1 MWSGSMSDAEEKD
14 KKQTGKENLPP
25 TASFGVEGRGPGG
38 KIGQFRIESELGR
51 GGMGVVYLAHDTKLN
66 RQVAIKNLPPEMI
79 ANPDVRS
86 RFSREARILASLN
99 HPNIA
104 TIYEELEE
112 GEGASYLVL
121 EYVPGDTLSE
131 RIVPGGLKLE
141 ETLSV
146 ALQIAEAVAA
156 AHEKGIIHRDLKP
169 GNIKITPEGKVK
181 VLDFGISRTV
191 SSEPIAQQSTVTEL
205 GRIIGTPAYMSP
217 EQVRGQE
224 VDRRSDIWSFGCVL
238 YEMLTGKVP
247 FEGET
252 GSDTLAGILE
262 REPDWQALPKNT
274 PTNIQI
280 LLRRCLEKDRRRRL
294 QHIGDA
300 AIEISETLNVP
311 AVAPPMVTLSEVI
324 SRPAGLRR
332 PMVCGA
338 ACLLFGAIAAVVVT
352 YILMKPTAGPSL
364 HIPVSLPPDK
374 MLNQERSEIALSPDG
389 RLLVYVGGIGDSTRL
404 FLSEVGKNVVTEL
417 QETKGA
423 RLPFFSPDSQRI
435 GFFADGKLKTLFLKG
450 GRPHPLCDAPHY
462 AGGSW
467 GDDNTIFFSPTW
479 IKGGLRQISADADER
494 DADVITTP
502 DSNNGEHGHWWPEVL
517 PGGEAVLFT
526 IWKTTLNDAQI
537 AVFLLKTRKARTLGI
552 NGATHARYASTGHLL
567 YAQSGTLWAAPFD
580 PKRLKVGEP
589 RVAIY
594 KGLNQRPTC
603 GYAPFCFSKDFGVLY
618 YVRGGEWLA
627 KRQFVWVNRET
638 RAVEPLSLVPGA
650 YSNPCLSP
658 DPDGSRFAFTKFD
671 RSVFNIWVYDFV
683 SKIPQMQTSE
693 SSNFLPFW
701 TPDSSKLTFT
711 TYREGPFS
719 VYWMPA
725 DGSSAEKPLVTGIL
739 DREAFSWS
747 PDGKKLLFVETD
759 PCTGEDIWIYSIEDV
774 NTTRPLLYGTS
785 NEREAV
791 FSPDGDWIAYVSEE
805 EKDRPEV
812 YVTPYPKLAPEEK
825 ISTDGGC
832 QPLWSQD
839 SNELFYRS
847 GDKMMAAT
855 FETEPK
861 FKVTEFEELFEGQ
874 YLTGMYR
881 NYDVSKDGQRFLMIK
896 EAEAQPGAAQLMFAF
911 KKRLVPTGKD

>member
-1 MWSGSMSDAEEKD
+1 MSEPEAKD
-14 KKQTGKENLPP
+14 NKRRGDKEVPP
-25 TASFGVEGRGPGG
+25 TAGFGVEGRGPGG

-51 GGMGVVYLAHDTKLN
+51 GGMGVVYLAHDTKLD

-112 GEGASYLVL
+112 GESASYLVL

-181 VLDFGISRTV
+181 VLDFGIARTV
-191 SSEPIAQQSTVTEL
+191 SSEPIPQQSTVTEL

-224 VDRRSDIWSFGCVL
+224 VDRRSDIWSLGCVL
-238 YEMLTGKVP
+238 YEMLTGRVP

-300 AIEISETLNVP
+300 AIEISETLNLP
-311 AVAPPMVTLSEVI
+311 AVAPPMVTLSEGI
-324 SRPAGLRR
+324 SRPAGLQR

-338 ACLLFGAIAAVVVT
+338 ACLLFGAIAAVVIT
-352 YILMKPTAGPSL
+352 YILMKPTTGLSL
-364 HIPVSLPPDK
+364 HIPESLPPDK
-374 MLNQERSEIALSPDG
+374 MLNQDRSEIALSPDG
-389 RLLVYVGGIGDSTRL
+389 KLLVYVGGIGNTTRL
-404 FLSEVGKNVVTEL
+404 SLSEVGKNVVREL
-417 QETKGA
+417 KETKGA
-423 RLPFFSPDSQRI
+423 RLPFFSHDSKKI
-435 GFFADGKLKTLFLKG
+435 GFFADGKLKTLLLG
-450 GRPHPLCDAPHY
+450 SDRPDPLCDAPHY

-467 GDDNTIFFSPTW
+467 GADNTILFSPTW
-479 IKGGLRQISADADER
+479 GGGLWEVSADER
-494 DADVITTP
+494 VAKEITTP
-502 DSNNGEHGHWWPEVL
+502 EPNNGEFGHWWPEVL
-517 PGGEAVLFT
+517 PGGKAVLFT

-537 AVFLLKTRKARTLGI
+537 AVFSLKTRKLQKLGI

-567 YAQSGTLWAAPFD
+567 YAQSGTLMAAPFD
-580 PKRLKVGEP
+580 LKKLKVGEP
-589 RVAIY
+589 RIAIY
-594 KGLNQRPTC
+594 KGLKQRPAG
-603 GYAPFCFSKDFGVLY
+603 GYAPFCFSKDLGVLY

-627 KRQFVWVNRET
+627 ERRFVWVTRET
-638 RAVEPLSLVPGA
+638 RADELLSLESGA
-650 YSNPCLSP
+650 YSNPCLH
-658 DPDGSRFAFTKFD
+658 PDGDRFAYTKFD
-671 RSVFNIWVYDFV
+671 RSDFNIWAYEFA
-683 SKIPQMQTSE
+683 SKTPTRLTFE
-693 SSNFLPFW
+693 SSNFLPLW
-701 TPDSSKLTFT
+701 TPDRSKLTFT
-711 TYREGPFS
+711 TYRAGPFS

-725 DGSSAEKPLVTGIL
+725 DGSSKEGPLVTDPCN
-739 DREAFSWS
+739 DREAYCWS
-747 PDGKKLLFVETD
+747 HDSKNLLFVVTD
-759 PCTGEDIWIYSIEDV
+759 PCTSEDIWIYSIEDG
-774 NTTRPLLYGTS
+774 NTTRPLLCES
-785 NEREAV
+785 KNQREAV
-791 FSPDGDWIAYVSEE
+791 FSPDGDYIAYVSTEE
-805 EKDRPEV
+805 GRPEV
-812 YVTPYPKLAPEEK
+812 YVTPYPKLAPKKK
-825 ISTDGGC
+825 ISNDGGC

-839 SNELFYRS
+839 SNEIFYRS
-847 GDKMMAAT
+847 SDKMMAAT
-855 FETEPK
+855 FETEPD
-861 FKVTEFEELFEGQ
+861 FRVTSRDILFEGK
-874 YLTGMYR
+874 YLTGLYR

-896 EAEAQPGAAQLMFAF
+896 EAEAQPAAAQLMFVF

>member
-1 MWSGSMSDAEEKD
+1 MRESEAKNNKRRGD
-14 KKQTGKENLPP
+14 KEVPP
-25 TASFGVEGRGPGG
+25 TASFDVEGRGPGG

-51 GGMGVVYLAHDTKLN
+51 GGMGVVYLAHDTKLD

-79 ANPDVRS
+79 ANPEVRS

-112 GEGASYLVL
+112 GEGASYLIL

-181 VLDFGISRTV
+181 VLDFGIARTV
-191 SSEPIAQQSTVTEL
+191 SSEPISQQSTVTEL
-205 GRIIGTPAYMSP
+205 GKIIGTPTYMSP

-238 YEMLTGKVP
+238 YEMLTGRVP

-262 REPDWQALPKNT
+262 RGPDWQALPKST

-311 AVAPPMVTLSEVI
+311 AVAPPMVTLPEGI

-338 ACLLFGAIAAVVVT
+338 ICLLFGAIAAVAVT
-352 YILMKPTAGPSL
+352 YILMKPTVGPSL
-364 HIPVSLPPDK
+364 HIPESLPPDK
-374 MLNQERSEIALSPDG
+374 MLNQDRSEIALSPDG
-389 RLLVYVGGIGDSTRL
+389 KLLVYVGGVGNTTRL

-417 QETKGA
+417 KETKGA
-423 RLPFFSPDSQRI
+423 RLPFFSHDSKKI
-435 GFFADGKLKTLFLKG
+435 GFFADGKLKTLLLG
-450 GRPHPLCDAPHY
+450 SDRPDPLCDAPHY

-467 GDDNTIFFSPTW
+467 GADNTILFSPTW
-479 IKGGLRQISADADER
+479 GGGLWEVSVDER
-494 DADVITTP
+494 VAKEITTP
-502 DSNNGEHGHWWPEVL
+502 EPNNGEFGHWWPEVL
-517 PGGEAVLFT
+517 PGSEAVLFT
-526 IWKTTLNDAQI
+526 IWKTTINDAQV
-537 AVFLLKTRKARTLGI
+537 AVLYIKTGKIQILI

-567 YAQSGTLWAAPFD
+567 YAQSGTLWAAPID
-580 PKRLKVGEP
+580 LNKPKIKIGKARIVVATGLK
-589 RVAIY
+589 
-594 KGLNQRPTC
+594 QRPAS
-603 GYAPFCFSKDFGVLY
+603 GYAPFCFSKDFRVLY

-627 KRQFVWVNRET
+627 ERQFVWWNRET
-638 RAVEPLSLVPGA
+638 RAVEPLSLESGA

-658 DPDGSRFAFTKFD
+658 EGDRFAYTKFD
-671 RSVFNIWVYDFV
+671 RSDFNIWVYDFV
-683 SKIPQMQTSE
+683 SKIPQRLTFE

-725 DGSSAEKPLVTGIL
+725 DGSSKEGPLVTDPCN
-739 DREAFSWS
+739 DREAYCWS
-747 PDGKKLLFVETD
+747 HDGKNLLFVVTD
-759 PCTGEDIWIYSIEDV
+759 PCTGEDIWIYSIEDG
-774 NTTRPLLYGTS
+774 NTTRPLLYGIS

-791 FSPDGDWIAYVSEE
+791 FSPDGDRIAYVSTEE
-805 EKDRPEV
+805 GRPEV
-812 YVTPYPKLAPEEK
+812 YLTPYPKLAPKK

-832 QPLWSQD
+832 QPLWPQD

-855 FETEPK
+855 FETEPD
-861 FKVTEFEELFEGQ
+861 FSVTSHVLFEGQ

-896 EAEAQPGAAQLMFAF
+896 AAEAQPGAAQLMFVF

>member
-1 MWSGSMSDAEEKD
+1 MAVMSDAEEKKD
-14 KKQTGKENLPP
+14 KRREEKEVSP

-66 RQVAIKNLPPEMI
+66 RQVAIKNLPPELI

-141 ETLSV
+141 ETLSF

-181 VLDFGISRTV
+181 VLDFGIARTV
-191 SSEPIAQQSTVTEL
+191 SSEPIAQRSTVTEL

-238 YEMLTGKVP
+238 YEMLTGRVP

-262 REPDWQALPKNT
+262 REPEWHALPKNT

-300 AIEISETLNVP
+300 AIEIRETLNVP
-311 AVAPPMVTLSEVI
+311 AVAPPMVTLPEGI

-338 ACLLFGAIAAVVVT
+338 ICLLFGAIAAVVVT

-364 HIPVSLPPDK
+364 HIPESLPPDK
-374 MLNQERSEIALSPDG
+374 MLNQDRSEIALSPDG
-389 RLLVYVGGIGDSTRL
+389 KLLVYVGGVGNATRL
-404 FLSEVGKNVVTEL
+404 FLSEVGKNEEVKEL

-423 RLPFFSPDSQRI
+423 RLPFFSPKSNRI
-435 GFFADGKLKTLFLKG
+435 GFFADGKLKTLFLEG

-467 GDDNTIFFSPTW
+467 RDDNTIFFSPTW
-479 IKGGLRQISADADER
+479 IKGGLRQIPADADER
-494 DADVITTP
+494 VAEVITTP
-502 DSNNGEHGHWWPEVL
+502 EPNNGEFGHWWPEVL

-526 IWKTTLNDAQI
+526 IWKTTLNDAQV
-537 AVFLLKTRKARTLGI
+537 AVLTLKTGKIEILI

-567 YAQSGTLWAAPFD
+567 YAQSGTLMAAPFD
-580 PKRLKVGEP
+580 LNKLKLKVGEP
-589 RVAIY
+589 KFVVA
-594 KGLNQRPTC
+594 KGLKQHPAN
-603 GYAPFCFSKDFGVLY
+603 GYAPFCFSKDFGVAY

-638 RAVEPLSLVPGA
+638 RAVEPLSLDLSA
-650 YSNPCLSP
+650 YSYPCLH
-658 DPDGSRFAFTKFD
+658 PDGLRFAYTKFD
-671 RSVFNIWVYDFV
+671 RSDFNIWIYDFV
-683 SKIPQMQTSE
+683 SKIPQQLTSE

-759 PCTGEDIWIYSIEDV
+759 PCTGEDIWIYSIEDG

-812 YVTPYPKLAPEEK
+812 YVTPYPKLAPEK

-847 GDKMMAAT
+847 GDKMMDAT
-855 FETEPK
+855 FETEPD
-861 FKVTEFEELFEGQ
+861 FRVTSRVLFEGQ

-896 EAEAQPGAAQLMFAF
+896 EAEAQPGAAQLMFVY

>member
-1 MWSGSMSDAEEKD
+1 MSEAEAKNGKRRGD
-14 KKQTGKENLPP
+14 KEVPP

-38 KIGQFRIESELGR
+38 KISQFRIESELGR
-51 GGMGVVYLAHDTKLN
+51 GGMGVVYLAHDTKLD
-66 RQVAIKNLPPEMI
+66 RPVAIKNLPPEMV

-112 GEGASYLVL
+112 GKGASYLIL

-181 VLDFGISRTV
+181 VLDFGIARTV
-191 SSEPIAQQSTVTEL
+191 SSEPIAQRSTVTEP
-205 GRIIGTPAYMSP
+205 GRIIGTPTYMSP

-238 YEMLTGKVP
+238 YEMLTGRIP

-252 GSDTLAGILE
+252 DSDTLAGILE

-280 LLRRCLEKDRRRRL
+280 LLRRCLEKDRGRRL

-300 AIEISETLNVP
+300 AIEISETLNLP
-311 AVAPPMVTLSEVI
+311 AVAPPMVTLSEGI

-338 ACLLFGAIAAVVVT
+338 ACLLFGAIAAVAVT
-352 YILMKPTAGPSL
+352 YILMKPTAGPSF
-364 HIPVSLPPDK
+364 HIPESLPPNQ
-374 MLNQERSEIALSPDG
+374 MLNQDRSEIALSPDG
-389 RLLVYVGGIGDSTRL
+389 RRLVYVGGVSETTRL
-404 FLSEVGKNVVTEL
+404 FLREVGKNEGKEL

-423 RLPFFSPDSQRI
+423 RLPFFHPKSQRI

-467 GDDNTIFFSPTW
+467 RDDNTIFFSPTW
-479 IKGGLRQISADADER
+479 GGGLWQISADER
-494 DADVITTP
+494 VAKVMTTP
-502 DSNNGEHGHWWPEVL
+502 DPNKGEFGHWWPEVL
-517 PGGEAVLFT
+517 PGSKAVLFT
-526 IWKTTLNDAQI
+526 IWKTTLNDAQV
-537 AVFLLKTRKARTLGI
+537 AVLSLKTGKKKILI

-567 YAQSGTLWAAPFD
+567 YAQSGTLMAAPFD
-580 PKRLKVGEP
+580 LKKLKVGEP
-589 RVAIY
+589 RVAVAE
-594 KGLNQRPTC
+594 GLKQHPSS
-603 GYAPFCFSKDFGVLY
+603 GYAPFCFSKDCGVLY

-627 KRQFVWVNRET
+627 RRQFVWVNRKT
-638 RAVEPLSLVPGA
+638 DDVEPPLPLATGA
-650 YSNPCLSP
+650 YSHPRLSP
-658 DPDGSRFAFTKFD
+658 DGQRLAFTKFD
-671 RSVFNIWVYDFV
+671 RGAFNILVYEFA
-683 SKIPQMQTSE
+683 SKMETQRTFE
-693 SSNFLPFW
+693 SNNFGPLW
-701 TPDSSKLTFT
+701 TTDGKWLTFT
-711 TYREGPFS
+711 TFRAGPFS
-719 VYWMPA
+719 VYWMPV

-747 PDGKKLLFVETD
+747 PDDKKLLFVETD
-759 PCTGEDIWIYSIEDV
+759 PCTGEDIWIYSIEDG
-774 NTTRPLLYGTS
+774 NTARPLLCES
-785 NEREAV
+785 KNQREAV
-791 FSPDGDWIAYVSEE
+791 FSPDGDWIAYVSTAEV
-805 EKDRPEV
+805 RPEV
-812 YVTPYPKLAPEEK
+812 YVTPYPKLAPKK

-832 QPLWSQD
+832 QPLWPQD
-839 SNELFYRS
+839 SNGLFYRS
-847 GDKMMAAT
+847 GDKMMAVT
-855 FETEPK
+855 FETEPE
-861 FKVTEFEELFEGQ
+861 FRVTARDILFEGK
-874 YLTGMYR
+874 YLTGLYR

-896 EAEAQPGAAQLMFAF
+896 EGEAQPAEAQLMFVF
-911 KKRLVPTGKD
+911 KKRLVLTGKD

>member
-1 MWSGSMSDAEEKD
+1 MSDAEEKD
-14 KKQTGKENLPP
+14 NKRQVDKEVPE
-25 TASFGVEGRGPGG
+25 TASFGAEGRGPGG

-51 GGMGVVYLAHDTKLN
+51 GGMGVVYLAHDTKLD
-66 RQVAIKNLPPEMI
+66 RHVAIKNLPPEMI
-79 ANPDVRS
+79 ANPEVRS

-121 EYVPGDTLSE
+121 EYVPGDTLSK

-146 ALQIAEAVAA
+146 SLQIAEAVAA

-181 VLDFGISRTV
+181 VLDFGIARTV
-191 SSEPIAQQSTVTEL
+191 SSEPIAQQSTVTEF
-205 GRIIGTPAYMSP
+205 GKIIGTPTYMSP

-238 YEMLTGKVP
+238 YEMLTGRVP

-262 REPDWQALPKNT
+262 REPDWQALPKST

-300 AIEISETLNVP
+300 SVEISETLNVP
-311 AVAPPMVTLSEVI
+311 AVAPPMVTLPEGI

-338 ACLLFGAIAAVVVT
+338 LCLLFGAIAAVAVT
-352 YILMKPTAGPSL
+352 YILMKPTAEPSL
-364 HIPVSLPPDK
+364 HIPESLPPDK
-374 MLNQERSEIALSPDG
+374 MLNQDRSEIALSPDG

-404 FLSEVGKNVVTEL
+404 FLSEVGKNVVKEL

-423 RLPFFSPDSQRI
+423 RLPFFSPDSRQI
-435 GFFADGKLKTLFLKG
+435 GFFAEGKLKTLFLDS

-479 IKGGLRQISADADER
+479 IKGGLRQISTDDGVPK
-494 DADVITTP
+494 VITDP
-502 DSNNGEHGHWWPEVL
+502 NKGEYGHWWPEVL

-526 IWKTTLNDAQI
+526 IWKTTLNDAQV
-537 AVFLLKTRKARTLGI
+537 AVLTLKTGNIQILL

-580 PKRLKVGEP
+580 LKRLPLKVGEP

-603 GYAPFCFSKDFGVLY
+603 GYAPFCFSKDCGVLY
-618 YVRGGEWLA
+618 YVKGGEWLA

-638 RAVEPLSLVPGA
+638 RAVEPLSLETGA

-683 SKIPQMQTSE
+683 SKIPQHQTSE

-719 VYWMPA
+719 VYWKPA

-759 PCTGEDIWIYSIEDV
+759 PCTGEDIWIYSIEDG

-805 EKDRPEV
+805 EKVRPEV
-812 YVTPYPKLAPEEK
+812 YLTPYPKLAPKK

-832 QPLWSQD
+832 QPLWSHD

-855 FETEPK
+855 FETEPD
-861 FKVTEFEELFEGQ
+861 FRVTSRVLFEGQ

-896 EAEAQPGAAQLMFAF
+896 EDEAQSAAAQLMFVF
-911 KKRLVPTGKD
+911 KKRLVPKGKD

>member
-1 MWSGSMSDAEEKD
+1 MRESEAKD
-14 KKQTGKENLPP
+14 NKRRGDKEVPP
-25 TASFGVEGRGPGG
+25 TANFGVEGRGPGG

-79 ANPDVRS
+79 ANPDIRS

-112 GEGASYLVL
+112 GEGASYLIL

-181 VLDFGISRTV
+181 VLDFGIARTI
-191 SSEPIAQQSTVTEL
+191 SSEPIAQQSTVTEP

-238 YEMLTGKVP
+238 YEMLTGRVP
-247 FEGET
+247 FEGKT
-252 GSDTLAGILE
+252 DSDTLAGILE
-262 REPDWQALPKNT
+262 REPEWQALPKST

-280 LLRRCLEKDRRRRL
+280 LLRRCLEKDRGRRL

-311 AVAPPMVTLSEVI
+311 AVAPPMVTLPEGI
-324 SRPAGLRR
+324 SRPVGLRR

-338 ACLLFGAIAAVVVT
+338 ACLLFGAIAAVVIT

-364 HIPVSLPPDK
+364 HIPESLPPDK
-374 MLNQERSEIALSPDG
+374 MLNQDRSEIALSPDG
-389 RLLVYVGGIGDSTRL
+389 RLLVYVGGVGNTTRL
-404 FLSEVGKNVVTEL
+404 FLSEVGKNVVKEL
-417 QETKGA
+417 PETKGA
-423 RLPFFSPDSQRI
+423 RLPFFSHDSKQI
-435 GFFADGKLKTLFLKG
+435 GFFADGKLKTLLLG
-450 GRPHPLCDAPHY
+450 SDRPDPLCDAPHY

-467 GDDNTIFFSPTW
+467 GADNTILFSPTW
-479 IKGGLRQISADADER
+479 GGGLWEVSVDER
-494 DADVITTP
+494 VAKEITIP
-502 DSNNGEHGHWWPEVL
+502 EPNNGEFGHWWPEVL

-526 IWKTTLNDAQI
+526 IWKTTINDAQV
-537 AVFLLKTRKARTLGI
+537 AVLYIKTDKIQILI

-567 YAQSGTLWAAPFD
+567 YAQSGTLWAAPID
-580 PKRLKVGEP
+580 LNKPKIKIGKARIVVATGLK
-589 RVAIY
+589 
-594 KGLNQRPTC
+594 QRPAS
-603 GYAPFCFSKDFGVLY
+603 GYAPFCFSKDLGVLY
-618 YVRGGEWLA
+618 YVKGGEWLA
-627 KRQFVWVNRET
+627 KRQFVWWNRET
-638 RAVEPLSLVPGA
+638 RSVEPLSLETGA
-650 YSNPCLSP
+650 YSNPCLH
-658 DPDGSRFAFTKFD
+658 PDGDRFAYTKFD
-671 RSVFNIWVYDFV
+671 RSDFNIWVYDFV
-683 SKIPQMQTSE
+683 SKIPQQLTSE

-701 TPDSSKLTFT
+701 TPDGSRLTFT

-719 VYWMPA
+719 VYWKPA
-725 DGSSAEKPLVTGIL
+725 DGSSKEGPLVTDPCN
-739 DREAFSWS
+739 DREAYCWS
-747 PDGKKLLFVETD
+747 HDSKNLLFVETD
-759 PCTGEDIWIYSIEDV
+759 PCTGEDIWIYSIEDG
-774 NTTRPLLYGTS
+774 NTTRPLLYGIS

-791 FSPDGDWIAYVSEE
+791 FSPDGNSIAYVSTEE
-805 EKDRPEV
+805 GRPEV
-812 YVTPYPKLAPEEK
+812 YVTPYPKLAPKKK

-832 QPLWSQD
+832 QPLWPQD

-855 FETEPK
+855 FETEPD
-861 FKVTEFEELFEGQ
+861 FRVASCVLFEGQ

-896 EAEAQPGAAQLMFAF
+896 ETEAQLGAAKLMFVY